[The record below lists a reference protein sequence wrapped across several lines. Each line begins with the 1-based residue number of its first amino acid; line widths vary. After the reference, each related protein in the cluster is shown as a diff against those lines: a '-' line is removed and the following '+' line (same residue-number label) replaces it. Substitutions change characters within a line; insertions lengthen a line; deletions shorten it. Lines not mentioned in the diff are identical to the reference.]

1 MKKINFNGG
10 WKYRHLNTDNEWK
23 CVTLPHDAAI
33 YEERSNTAEA
43 GVNTGWYL
51 GADYEYVKTFSVPDG
66 YKDKNVIFEF
76 EQPLVFGRG
85 HLPPRKYVRRRQK
98 THNVER
104 G

>member
-76 EQPLVFGRG
+76 EGVYRNAEVYINGEKAVSAEITFAI
-85 HLPPRKYVRRRQK
+85 K
-98 THNVER
+98 
-104 G
+104 